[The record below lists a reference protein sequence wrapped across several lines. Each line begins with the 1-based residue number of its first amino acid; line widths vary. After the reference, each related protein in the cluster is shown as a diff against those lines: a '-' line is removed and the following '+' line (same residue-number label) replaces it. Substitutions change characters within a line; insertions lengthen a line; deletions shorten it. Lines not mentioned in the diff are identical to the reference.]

1 MNRAEGQ
8 FGETAS
14 GWWYRC
20 QWRVEGKR
28 YSVRGHGY
36 PNKKAAREALRRAM
50 RDKEEGRS
58 ATVAGTLEEYLTTW
72 LDTFTRSGAVKR
84 STAVTYSDHIT
95 RHIIPRLGSITLS
108 KLSPNDIAKFY
119 ADLLSEGETRHK
131 SGRGLSPK
139 TVRNIAQTLKKALR
153 DGVKFGNIARNVAEG
168 VDLPRYEKP
177 ELQAWT
183 NDQLQHFIAHA
194 SKEGDYLLPIW
205 YLLGTAPLRRGEV
218 CGLRWQDVDLVESQV
233 HIRQTRLVVHG
244 VTIGDTP
251 KSKTSRRSVAIGSA
265 AVIALAHLRNAQEA
279 AAEKLGSWPSDLV
292 LTDLD
297 GQAID
302 PEALTRRFYSATKR
316 AGLPQIRLHSMRHT
330 WASWALSEGESIHVV
345 AGFLGHSD
353 PGFTLRTY
361 APFMP
366 NQARDTADRLSS
378 KLSALLEGRIGA
390 NLGANISQLV
400 VAEELPSS
408 ESA

>member
-1 MNRAEGQ
+1 MSRAEGQ
-8 FGETAS
+8 FGQKES
-14 GWWYRC
+14 GWWFRY
-20 QWRVEGKR
+20 QWRTEGKR

-36 PNKKAAREALRRAM
+36 PTKKAAREAMRKAI

-58 ATVAGTLEEYLTTW
+58 ITAPGTVAEFLVSW
-72 LDTFTRSGAVKR
+72 LDTFTRSGAVKQ
-84 STAVTYSDHIT
+84 STATTYSDHVH
-95 RHIIPRLGSITLS
+95 RHIIPRLGSITLA
-108 KLSPNDIAKFY
+108 KLSPRDIAKFY
-119 ADLLSEGETRHK
+119 ADLLSSGEARHK

-153 DGVKFGNIARNVAEG
+153 DGVKFGTLARNVAEG

-183 NDQLQHFIAHA
+183 NEQLQHFLSHT

-218 CGLRWQDVDLVESQV
+218 CGLRWSDVDLVEGQV
-233 HIRQTRLVVHG
+233 HIRHTRLVVHG
-244 VTIGDTP
+244 KTIEDTP
-251 KSKTSRRSVAIGSA
+251 KSKTSRRTVPLGAS
-265 AVIALAHLRNAQEA
+265 AVIALAHLKNAQEA
-279 AAEKLGSWPSDLV
+279 AAMQLGCKPFELV

-297 GQAID
+297 GHEID

-316 AGLPQIRLHSMRHT
+316 AGLPTIRLHSMRHT
-330 WASWALSEGESIHVV
+330 WASWALSEGESVHVV

-366 NQARDTADRLSS
+366 NQARTTADRLSS
-378 KLSALLEGRIGA
+378 KLQALLENEIGA
-390 NLGANISQLV
+390 NLGANISQLQV
-400 VAEELPSS
+400 SAELPSS
-408 ESA
+408 ESQ

>member
-8 FGETAS
+8 FGQKES
-14 GWWYRC
+14 GWWFRY

-36 PNKKAAREALRRAM
+36 PTKKAAREALRRAI
-50 RDKEEGRS
+50 RDKDEGRS
-58 ATVAGTLEEYLTTW
+58 VTAPGTVAEFLSSW
-72 LDTFTRSGAVKR
+72 LDTFTRSGAVKQ
-84 STAVTYSDHIT
+84 STATTYADHVN
-95 RHIIPRLGSITLS
+95 RHIIPRLGSITLA
-108 KLSPNDIAKFY
+108 KLSPSDIAKFY
-119 ADLLSEGETRHK
+119 ADLLSSGETRHK

-153 DGVKFGNIARNVAEG
+153 DGVKFGTLARNVAEG

-183 NDQLQHFIAHA
+183 NEQLQHFLSHT
-194 SKEGDYLLPIW
+194 SREGDYLLPIW

-218 CGLRWQDVDLVESQV
+218 CGLRWSDVDLVEGQV
-233 HIRQTRLVVHG
+233 HIRHTRLVVHG
-244 VTIGDTP
+244 KTIEDTP
-251 KSKTSRRSVAIGSA
+251 KSKTSRRTVPLGAS
-265 AVIALAHLRNAQEA
+265 AVIALAHLKNAQEA
-279 AAEKLGSWPSDLV
+279 AASQLGCKPFELV

-297 GQAID
+297 GKEID

-316 AGLPQIRLHSMRHT
+316 AGLPTIRLHSMRHT
-330 WASWALSEGESIHVV
+330 WASWALSEGESVHVV

-366 NQARDTADRLSS
+366 NQARTTADRLSS
-378 KLSALLEGRIGA
+378 KLQALLESEIGA
-390 NLGANISQLV
+390 NVGANISQLE
-400 VAEELPSS
+400 VATELPSS
-408 ESA
+408 KTQ

>member
-1 MNRAEGQ
+1 
-8 FGETAS
+8 
-14 GWWYRC
+14 
-20 QWRVEGKR
+20 
-28 YSVRGHGY
+28 
-36 PNKKAAREALRRAM
+36 M
-50 RDKEEGRS
+50 RDKDEGIS
-58 ATVAGTLEEYLTTW
+58 PTVAGTVEHYLLNW
-72 LDTFTRSGAVKR
+72 LDTFTRSGAVKH
-84 STAVTYSDHIT
+84 STAVTYSDHIK
-95 RHIIPRLGSITLS
+95 RHIVPRLGSILLA
-108 KLSPNDIAKFY
+108 KLSPSDIAKFY
-119 ADLLSEGETRHK
+119 ADLLSEGETRHQ

-153 DGVKFGNIARNVAEG
+153 DGVKFGHIARNVAEG

-177 ELQAWT
+177 DLQVWT
-183 NDQLQHFIAHA
+183 NEQLQHFLNNAA
-194 SKEGDYLLPIW
+194 REGDYLLPIW

-218 CGLRWQDVDLVESQV
+218 CGLRWSDVDLVEGQV
-233 HIRQTRLVVHG
+233 HIKHTRLVVHG
-244 VTIGDTP
+244 VTVDDTP
-251 KSKTSRRSVAIGSA
+251 KSKTSRRSVPIGSA

-297 GQAID
+297 GAPID
-302 PEALTRRFYSATKR
+302 PETLTRRFYASTKR

-366 NQARDTADRLSS
+366 NQARETANRLSS
-378 KLSALLEGRIGA
+378 KLSAMLDEEIGA

-400 VAEELPSS
+400 VATELPSS
-408 ESA
+408 KSAEK

>member
-1 MNRAEGQ
+1 MRH
-8 FGETAS
+8 
-14 GWWYRC
+14 
-20 QWRVEGKR
+20 
-28 YSVRGHGY
+28 SVRGHGY
-36 PNKKAAREALRRAM
+36 ATKKAAREAMRRAM
-50 RDKEEGRS
+50 RDKDEGLS
-58 ATVAGTLEEYLTTW
+58 PTVAGTVEYYLLNW
-72 LDTFTRSGAVKR
+72 LDTFTRSGAVKH
-84 STAVTYSDHIT
+84 STAVTYSDHIK
-95 RHIIPRLGSITLS
+95 RHIVPRLGSILLS
-108 KLSPNDIAKFY
+108 KLSPSDIAKFY
-119 ADLLSEGETRHK
+119 ADLLSEGETRHQ

-153 DGVKFGNIARNVAEG
+153 DGVKFGHIARNVAEG

-177 ELQAWT
+177 DLQVWT
-183 NDQLQHFIAHA
+183 NEQLQHFLNNA
-194 SKEGDYLLPIW
+194 SQEGDYLLPIW

-218 CGLRWQDVDLVESQV
+218 CGLRWCDVDLVEGQV
-233 HIRQTRLVVHG
+233 HIKRTRLVVHG
-244 VTIGDTP
+244 VTVDDTP
-251 KSKTSRRSVAIGSA
+251 KSKTSRRSVPIGSA

-297 GQAID
+297 GAPID
-302 PEALTRRFYSATKR
+302 PETLTRRFYAGTKR

-366 NQARDTADRLSS
+366 NQARETANRLSS
-378 KLSALLEGRIGA
+378 KLAAMLDSEIGA

-400 VAEELPSS
+400 VATELPSS
-408 ESA
+408 KSAEK

>member
-1 MNRAEGQ
+1 MR
-8 FGETAS
+8 
-14 GWWYRC
+14 
-20 QWRVEGKR
+20 K
-28 YSVRGHGY
+28 
-36 PNKKAAREALRRAM
+36 AM

-58 ATVAGTLEEYLTTW
+58 ATVPGTLGDYLLTW
-72 LDTFTRSGAVKR
+72 LDTFTRSGAVKQ
-84 STAVTYSDHIT
+84 STAVTYSDHIK
-95 RHIIPRLGSITLS
+95 RHIIPRLGSITLA

-183 NDQLQHFIAHA
+183 NEQLQRFLAHA

-218 CGLRWQDVDLVESQV
+218 CGLRWSDIDLVEGQA

-244 VTIGDTP
+244 VTVDDTP
-251 KSKTSRRSVAIGSA
+251 KSKTSRRTVPLGSA

-279 AAEKLGSWPSDLV
+279 AAEQLGSWPSDLV

-297 GQAID
+297 GQPVD
-302 PEALTRRFYSATKR
+302 PETLTRRFYSSTKR

-378 KLSALLEGRIGA
+378 KLAALLEGQVGA

-408 ESA
+408 ERS